1 MEEFGATE
9 QLLAMLAGGGQGGTA
24 SSVVAAVWDA
34 KPRIERLG
42 KMLEGVEMFLD
53 YLYAL

>member
-1 MEEFGATE
+1 MEEFGTTE
-9 QLLAMLAGGGQGGTA
+9 WLLVMLVDSRQGGMA
-24 SSVVAAVWDA
+24 NSVVAAVWDA